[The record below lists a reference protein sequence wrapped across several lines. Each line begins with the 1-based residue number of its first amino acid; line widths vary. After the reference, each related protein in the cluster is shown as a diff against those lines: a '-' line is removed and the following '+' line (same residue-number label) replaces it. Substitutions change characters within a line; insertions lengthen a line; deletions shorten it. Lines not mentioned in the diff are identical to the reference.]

1 MKNEWS
7 ASKHN
12 VTLAHPLLSSFSD
25 PFELEIE
32 DIYHHKNKSSLSNP
46 RSKEILSAVYLGTII
61 KLYLILVK
69 KKSTACIVYYSVT
82 DAIFQ
87 ALSHPVTLSRVFD
100 MR

>member
-25 PFELEIE
+25 SFELEIE
-32 DIYHHKNKSSLSNP
+32 DIYHRKNKSSLSIP

-69 KKSTACIVYYSVT
+69 KKNP
-82 DAIFQ
+82 
-87 ALSHPVTLSRVFD
+87 LPVLYIILLRTLPSKLWV
-100 MR
+100 ML